1 MHSLANSPDVLSVIL
16 LVLLLGMRHGFDAD
30 HLAAIDG
37 LTRYNHKDNPKLAR
51 LAGLFFSLGHG
62 LIIVPISVGAATLAH
77 GLNIPEWLNGFGT
90 WVSVTILLTLAIANI
105 RGVLHTP
112 KSALVS
118 LRGWRYQWF
127 AGYLNVRSSSAMLA
141 VGAVFALSFDTL
153 SQAALFAVIAGEYQ
167 RWQLAFILAVV
178 FVSGMLLTDGINGLF
193 IAHLIKRSDQTA
205 RIASRV
211 MALTAPNI
219 HTVSQTLPEDQVHG
233 LLSSCDCFVSPHRSE
248 GFGLNIAAAML
259 PNFDAWRVGKELWL
273 GLVVMLV
280 LIASYGIGQRL
291 SRTT

>member
-141 VGAVFALSFDTL
+141 VGALFALSFDTL

-211 MALTAPNI
+211 MALSVAS
-219 HTVSQTLPEDQVHG
+219 VSILVA
-233 LLSSCDCFVSPHRSE
+233 
-248 GFGLNIAAAML
+248 GLNIAAAML

-280 LIASYGIGQRL
+280 LMASYGIGQRL